1 MSDALGEMCKL
12 DAVLR
17 IGNGALV
24 EAKVPYIPF
33 FILPSHRSYLRG
45 GASVAP
51 VPGLAK
57 AMPNA

>member
-1 MSDALGEMCKL
+1 MCKL